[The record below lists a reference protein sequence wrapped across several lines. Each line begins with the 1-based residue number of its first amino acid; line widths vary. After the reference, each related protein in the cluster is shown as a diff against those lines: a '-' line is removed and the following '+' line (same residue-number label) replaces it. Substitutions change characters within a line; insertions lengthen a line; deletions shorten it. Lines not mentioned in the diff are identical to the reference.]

1 METIKDFYGRLIDLI
16 GFIVG
21 HTSDQGADIAIRALP
36 ILSPMP
42 NAIGIYYV
50 SMTVL
55 GFGNW
60 QALAFALAIELAL
73 FGLFEV
79 ALMMFDGIQVDEQRY
94 RWPFLLSVGVSA
106 VIMLLIITVVF
117 WLETAH
123 PILAVLPLFSAAG
136 AVALAL
142 RRWHARNTHTR
153 FDAFKEAS
161 QLNVQLKQNIEQLN
175 ERLKH
180 EAQQLR
186 IEHQFALEKLA
197 DELDAERFSEQEKN
211 DKLEHDLNELRIEN
225 ARLIERL
232 SIQNPSVPGVE
243 VQKKPT
249 ETDTDKR
256 RVTVLE
262 FYRNNPGVP
271 YSQAAEQLSLSKS
284 TIYNDVQFWSKRG
297 TIHVNGNG
305 VEVLG

>member
-1 METIKDFYGRLIDLI
+1 MENIKDFYGRLIDLI

-79 ALMMFDGIQVDEQRY
+79 TLMMFDGIQVDEQRY
-94 RWPFLLSVGVSA
+94 RWPFFLSVGVSA

-142 RRWHARNTHTR
+142 RRWHARNTQTR
-153 FDAFKEAS
+153 LDAFKVAF
-161 QLNVQLKQNIEQLN
+161 QLNEQLKQDIERLN
-175 ERLKH
+175 EQLKH
-180 EAQQLR
+180 ETQQLR
-186 IEHQFALEKLA
+186 IDHQLALEKLTN
-197 DELDAERFSEQEKN
+197 ELDAERFNEQERSAE
-211 DKLEHDLNELRIEN
+211 LERTVNELRIEN
-225 ARLIERL
+225 ARLSERL
-232 SIQNPSVPGVE
+232 SVQNTIVPGVE
-243 VQKKPT
+243 VQKKAT

-256 RVTVLE
+256 RMIVLD
-262 FYRNNPGVP
+262 FYRDNPGVP
-271 YSQAAEQLSLSKS
+271 YSQAAERLKLSKS

-305 VEVLG
+305 VEVLS